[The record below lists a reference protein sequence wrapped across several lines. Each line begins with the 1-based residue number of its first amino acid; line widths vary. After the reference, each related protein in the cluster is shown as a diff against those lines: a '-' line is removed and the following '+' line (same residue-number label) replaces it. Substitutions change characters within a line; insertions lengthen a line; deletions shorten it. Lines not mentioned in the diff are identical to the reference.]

1 MIFDPGTPMWYCSYF
16 RLRDYTKREYR
27 HDTGPSDIPVY
38 IIQS

>member
-1 MIFDPGTPMWYCSYF
+1 MISDPENRIEYRSYF

-27 HDTGPSDIPVY
+27 HDTGPFDIPVD